1 MFYIL
6 AQDTITSRPVTV
18 NTTVGQIIAWI
29 MIGLIAGLLASFF
42 MRGRKNLSTIVLIG
56 LVGAIVGG
64 FIFDVLNIEITGS
77 LNNGILIRWIDILVS
92 FIGAMLILA
101 VTSRISFS
109 RA

>member
-6 AQDTITSRPVTV
+6 AQDTITSRPITV
-18 NTTVGQIIAWI
+18 NTTVGQIIAWV

-42 MRGRKNLSTIVLIG
+42 MRGRKSLSTIVLIG

-77 LNNGILIRWIDILVS
+77 LNNGIVIRWIDILVS

-101 VTSRISFS
+101 VTSRVSFS